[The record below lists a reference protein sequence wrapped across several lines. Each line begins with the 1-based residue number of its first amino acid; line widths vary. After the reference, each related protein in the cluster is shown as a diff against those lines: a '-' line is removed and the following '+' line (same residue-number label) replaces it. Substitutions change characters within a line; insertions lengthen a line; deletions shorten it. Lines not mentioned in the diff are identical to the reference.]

1 MEATQDNYLTAYRHL
16 ELTRYAQGVTLVQMH
31 DNEGPL
37 TFTAK
42 AHTEVTDIFPQISQ
56 HRVNKIVILTGA
68 GGEFMI
74 GVDWSSFPAVS
85 DRGVCSQIHVEGV
98 QLPENI
104 ADIRVPVVAAVEG
117 RAHVH
122 SEYALLANVIVA
134 AAGATRARELAAQY
148 LKAPEVTRRNT
159 RILFIRP
166 LKERILRR
174 SAMGSRLRV
183 GHRPIWQNR
192 YGVKGKS

>member
-42 AHTEVTDIFPQISQ
+42 AHTEVADTCLQIPQDG
-56 HRVNKIVILTGA
+56 VNKIVILAAA
-68 GGEFMI
+68 GGDFMI

-85 DRGVCSQIHVEGV
+85 DRGVCSQIHAEGV

-122 SEYALLANVIVA
+122 SEYALLANVFVA
-134 AAGATRARELAAQY
+134 AAGPTRAREVAAQY
-148 LKAPEVTRRNT
+148 LKAPEVTRQNT

-174 SAMGSRLRV
+174 LAMGSRLRV

-192 YGVKGKS
+192 YGVKGQS

>member
-31 DNEGPL
+31 GNGGPL

-42 AHTEVTDIFPQISQ
+42 AHTEVADTFPQIPQ
-56 HRVNKIVILTGA
+56 DRVNKIVILAGA
-68 GGEFMI
+68 GGDFMI
-74 GVDWSSFPAVS
+74 GVDWSSFPGAS
-85 DRGVCSQIHVEGV
+85 DRGVCSQIHEP
-98 QLPENI
+98 PENI
-104 ADIRVPVVAAVEG
+104 VDIRVPVFAVVEG
-117 RAHVH
+117 RAQVH
-122 SEYALLANVIVA
+122 SEYALFANVILSGT
-134 AAGATRARELAAQY
+134 GATLARELAAQY

-159 RILFIRP
+159 RIHFIRP

-183 GHRPIWQNR
+183 GQRPIWQNR